1 MLGAAQEGGSV
12 PRLQAICI
20 LGLLLLP
27 LGVAACGPVLG
38 PSEPSPGSYAPTI
51 TDWFPEATTQVLL
64 ENGSLVFSASG
75 EDLDSLDL
83 SWEWRLDDS
92 IQALGE
98 SVDGV
103 FDESWTLSWEPG
115 LAAGASE
122 VCFEVSDGQ
131 LSAELFWPV
140 DVD

>member
-1 MLGAAQEGGSV
+1 MIRLATLV
-12 PRLQAICI
+12 P
-20 LGLLLLP
+20 LGLLGLS
-27 LGVAACGPVLG
+27 LGSAGCGPVSG
-38 PSEPSPGSYAPTI
+38 SPEPGPGSYAPTI
-51 TDWFPEATTQVLL
+51 TSWFPEATTQVLL

-75 EDLDSLDL
+75 EDLDSLEL
-83 SWEWRLDDS
+83 SWEWRLDGS
-92 IQALGE
+92 VQALGE
-98 SVDGV
+98 ALDGV
-103 FDESWTLSWEPG
+103 FDEAWTLTWESD